1 MLCVMTSRTS
11 RPEDFESWRYELV
24 LAIDDPDVSDGTGV
38 AAAAAAAGEGGKATA
53 APTPATPRFAQ
64 GSPPP
69 ASDPWRCAACYHK
82 RFTTMCFGMNKPG
95 TANCKPAVWELLLLV
110 RVLLTSTLL
119 YGCTAWLLYCMVVL
133 HGCATVCPSSC
144 MSVTFRPPVLRAVPL
159 VVSRT
164 LCVRADLSTTACSIT
179 HRCLFERVA
188 ITR

>member
-1 MLCVMTSRTS
+1 MYRRAHSGDTCDRSTSSSSCADTILPPLPMLCVMTSRTS

-95 TANCKPAVWELLLLV
+95 TANCKPAVWGVVAACPCFALHP
-110 RVLLTSTLL
+110 L
-119 YGCTAWLLYCMVVL
+119 YYMVIL
-133 HGCATVCPSSC
+133 HGCSTVWLYYMVALLYVRAVVCP
-144 MSVTFRPPVLRAVPL
+144 
-159 VVSRT
+159 
-164 LCVRADLSTTACSIT
+164 
-179 HRCLFERVA
+179 
-188 ITR
+188 